1 MELDKIY
8 TFNEIASFGLTPNQ
22 IENVDFKVYEGTKK
36 VYFFESV
43 GGNNFRLYSIISKK
57 SFFL

>member
-8 TFNEIASFGLTPNQ
+8 TFNEITSFGLTPNQ
-22 IENVDFKVYEGTKK
+22 IENVDFKIYEGTKK
-36 VYFFESV
+36 VYFFEPV